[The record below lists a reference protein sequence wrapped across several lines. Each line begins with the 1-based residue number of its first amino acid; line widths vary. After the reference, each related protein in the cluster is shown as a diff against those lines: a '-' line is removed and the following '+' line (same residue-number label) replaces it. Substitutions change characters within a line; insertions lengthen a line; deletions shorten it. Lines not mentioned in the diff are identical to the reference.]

1 MKHVYHDSL
10 WAYSGRKVPNDGF
23 LADQVV
29 ASEGA
34 PPAAAAAAAA
44 ADESDEEEAEEEE
57 AEAEEEPMAP
67 DELMNYCFYA
77 ALKTTCTDA
86 ELPLSA
92 DKFYSHHMQ
101 PARPAKQP
109 PLDAKKSS
117 FKQIGKFIKAM
128 HKAKAI
134 AVREVKNVIT
144 ILSVDRAA
152 KERHHPPHPPAHPSR
167 PPPARPPRPLPSPG
181 PIPDPRPLHH
191 PRTTSPLSSA
201 ARRAPSAPPTR
212 RPTAA
217 AGTRRSSPSAPS
229 PPS

>member
-44 ADESDEEEAEEEE
+44 DESDEEEAEEEEAEEEE

-152 KERHHPPHPPAHPSR
+152 KERHHPPHPPSKTLLFSCGGQDTGR
-167 PPPARPPRPLPSPG
+167 PAGRQTGKETHDFAPLELG
-181 PIPDPRPLHH
+181 IQQR
-191 PRTTSPLSSA
+191 SA
-201 ARRAPSAPPTR
+201 AQSNPGCGLANSGGSMAVVWPTD
-212 RPTAA
+212 T
-217 AGTRRSSPSAPS
+217 G
-229 PPS
+229 